1 MPSELLKEQSRC
13 IAHEIRNQVSICD
26 VYCEIIKKHM
36 NKDGIKNESIDN
48 ALDCIQKAV
57 KMINNS
63 LIDLKSLDNIKP
75 SVCSINDLIE
85 QSINLGKVYISDK
98 QITITSNLKSDVQ
111 IYADENK
118 FLACMINLIKNA
130 IEAIDSKGEII
141 ITSDIDRE
149 YAVIRVSNT
158 GKPISPSSQKEL
170 FNEGFTTKK
179 TGSGLGL
186 YICKTNLQL
195 QNAELSLVQSTGK
208 KTEFEIKIPLIS
220 KW

>member
-98 QITITSNLKSDVQ
+98 QITITPNLKSDVQ

-186 YICKTNLQL
+186 YICKTNLHL

-208 KTEFEIKIPLIS
+208 KTEFEIKVPLIG
-220 KW
+220 K

>member
-98 QITITSNLKSDVQ
+98 QITITPNLKSDVQ

-179 TGSGLGL
+179 QEAASG
-186 YICKTNLQL
+186 YIFVKPISIYKMLNFRLCNLQVKR
-195 QNAELSLVQSTGK
+195 QNLK
-208 KTEFEIKIPLIS
+208 
-220 KW
+220 

>member
-98 QITITSNLKSDVQ
+98 QITITPNLKSDVQ

-130 IEAIDSKGEII
+130 IEAIDSRGEII

-186 YICKTNLQL
+186 YICKTNLHL

-208 KTEFEIKIPLIS
+208 KTEFEIKVPLIG
-220 KW
+220 K

>member
-208 KTEFEIKIPLIS
+208 KTEFEIKIPLFS
-220 KW
+220 K

>member
-1 MPSELLKEQSRC
+1 MPSELLKEQSHC

-98 QITITSNLKSDVQ
+98 QITITPNLKSDVQ

-158 GKPISPSSQKEL
+158 GKPISPSTQKEL

-186 YICKTNLQL
+186 YICKTNLHL

-208 KTEFEIKIPLIS
+208 KTEFEIKVPLIG
-220 KW
+220 K

>member
-98 QITITSNLKSDVQ
+98 QITITPNLKSDVQ

-186 YICKTNLQL
+186 YICKTNLHL

-220 KW
+220 K

>member
-220 KW
+220 K